1 MKLLRLLSIV
11 VFIAITANLY
21 CQTEEYMFNHFKS
34 IGDKNVIYFKIEG
47 LSSDKEE
54 QDRVLAI
61 LLEDETIYDGNI
73 YSDDK
78 ESPTCQIT
86 AIPSLTVRQ
95 VRNLLQS
102 AGYDIDLN
110 SLANRYNKTVPG
122 VHSSGFYPFSEFFD
136 GYKNYDP
143 NTEGAPTAEEH
154 YASEKE
160 KWVTENPE
168 EYKKAKQ
175 SNGTT
180 VIVKKKDLD
189 TFTAEKRNHI
199 LSHPEIFIIEE

>member
-1 MKLLRLLSIV
+1 MKLLRLFFAIA
-11 VFIAITANLY
+11 FIAITVNLFS
-21 CQTEEYMFNHFKS
+21 QTEEYMFTHFKS
-34 IGDKNVIYFKIEG
+34 IGDKNVVYFKIDA
-47 LSSDKEE
+47 LSDKEE
-54 QDRVLAI
+54 QDRVI
-61 LLEDETIYDGNI
+61 EVLLEDVSIFDVNI
-73 YSDDK
+73 YSNGN
-78 ESPTCQIT
+78 EAATCQI
-86 AIPSLTVRQ
+86 AANPGITVQ
-95 VRNLLQS
+95 HVRNLLQS
-102 AGYDIDLN
+102 AGYDIDLS
-110 SLANRYNKTVPG
+110 SLAIRDNKNNSG
-122 VHSSGFYPFSEFFD
+122 VHSSEYYPFSEFFD

-143 NTEGAPTAEEH
+143 NKEGAPSSEEH